1 MLSGGGTM
9 TDNSSKEKFEQRDFE
24 KPGFLFRF
32 CLSVI
37 HPLIS
42 GPRLYSPFVEGLELE
57 GSERVLEFGCG
68 NGVLTVYLAKALDKG
83 GTVVGVDTSSY
94 MTERAMTRLK
104 GHSNARILKGD
115 IRSLGLEPESFDL
128 VTFIHVLHDIAPGKR
143 QSTMDTLSCL
153 LAPGGRLC
161 LMEPVSSF
169 HGIPEE
175 KIRSIANDA
184 GLKVTETVPMGRRV
198 KISCVK

>member
-1 MLSGGGTM
+1 M

-24 KPGFLFRF
+24 RPGFLFRF

-37 HPLIS
+37 HPFIT

-57 GSERVLEFGCG
+57 GNERVLEFGCG
-68 NGVLTVYLAKALDKG
+68 NGVLTIYLAKALDKG

-94 MTERAMTRLK
+94 MIERARTRLK
-104 GHSNARILKGD
+104 DHANARILKGD
-115 IRSLGLEPESFDL
+115 IRSLGLETESFDL
-128 VTFIHVLHDIAPGKR
+128 VTFIHVLHDIAPGER
-143 QSTMDTLSCL
+143 QSTMDTLSRL

-161 LMEPVSSF
+161 LMEPVSPS
-169 HGIPEE
+169 HGIPTG
-175 KIRSIANDA
+175 KICSIANDA
-184 GLKVTETVPMGRRV
+184 GLTVTETLPMGRRV